1 MNKLEENRAVIDR
14 VDQELTKLFEE
25 RFRAVLEIA
34 EYKKENGM
42 KIFDPSR
49 EEAIIEKHSGNIPE
63 EFRPYFRSW
72 YQDMLELSKEY
83 QKEKIG
89 EETPEK

>member
-49 EEAIIEKHSGNIPE
+49 EEAIIEKHSGNVPE

-72 YQDMLELSKEY
+72 YKEMLKLSKEY